1 MKNKEYRIPF
11 AGLKQGKHKFE
22 FELDKTFFDSFD
34 YYEFNEVALNL
45 TVVLNRMSTVLE
57 FEMEAIGT
65 VNVNCDL
72 TNEPFDQE
80 IEANLELLVKFG
92 EKFNDDDDEI
102 LIIPHG
108 EHQVNIAQYVYE
120 MIVLAVPLKRIHPG
134 VLDGTM
140 TSEALKKLEELQPK
154 ESKEKNEDNI
164 DPRWDALK
172 NLLTDK

>member
-1 MKNKEYRIPF
+1 
-11 AGLKQGKHKFE
+11 
-22 FELDKTFFDSFD
+22 
-34 YYEFNEVALNL
+34 
-45 TVVLNRMSTVLE
+45 MSTVLE
-57 FEMEAIGT
+57 FEMEAVGT

>member
-57 FEMEAIGT
+57 FEMEAVGT

-80 IEANLELLVKFG
+80 LEANLELLVKFG

>member
-57 FEMEAIGT
+57 FEMEAVGT

-154 ESKEKNEDNI
+154 ESKEKNKDNI

>member
-57 FEMEAIGT
+57 FEMEAVGT